1 MSIVLWWLVSLA
13 GRSWC
18 QATQLALFG
27 LSGAEI
33 LEVRGAA
40 GNWRGRLMWGEAA
53 AGTGTHRSCGGAGR
67 FDLGTPGVLCK
78 LHLQHPCHSF
88 HVLMSGSES
97 ENSCCPAT
105 RS

>member
-27 LSGAEI
+27 LSAAEI

-53 AGTGTHRSCGGAGR
+53 AGTGAHTEETKERELWWGGP
-67 FDLGTPGVLCK
+67 F
-78 LHLQHPCHSF
+78 
-88 HVLMSGSES
+88 
-97 ENSCCPAT
+97 
-105 RS
+105 